1 MLVVKAARVQPP
13 KPGEKA
19 EDQDPDAKGLWVLLP
34 PNVQSFLRGHPD
46 FPRAS
51 TARQRFGDLEFEAY
65 RGLGYAS
72 TRTALVAAG
81 WVDEEV

>member
-1 MLVVKAARVQPP
+1 V
-13 KPGEKA
+13 GEKP
-19 EDQDPDAKGLWVLLP
+19 EEQDPDAQGLWVLLP

-65 RGLGYAS
+65 RAFGHVA
-72 TRTALVAAG
+72 TVTAMQHAV
-81 WVDEEV
+81 WVPEA